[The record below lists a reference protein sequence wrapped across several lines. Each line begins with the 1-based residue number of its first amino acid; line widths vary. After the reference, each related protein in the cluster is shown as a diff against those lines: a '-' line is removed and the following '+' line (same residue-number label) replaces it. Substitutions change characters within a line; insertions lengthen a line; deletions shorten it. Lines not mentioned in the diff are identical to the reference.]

1 VPDRCVIQERETTVS
16 DNGLSQVELVVKTI
30 AETAVENESTS
41 VILTP

>member
-1 VPDRCVIQERETTVS
+1 VS